1 MEASIV
7 ADALAVHWGLPRPL
21 KITPLA
27 GGTNNLVYRVTT
39 PDKEFVLSLA
49 GNYADEWRLRFTQN
63 VLAQLQDNGLPFA
76 VPVFLPTHTSAL
88 AASVDI
94 DGCSALATLTRLIP
108 GAAPDRH
115 NLAQTLACG
124 AALGTLDAALARVEV
139 TEDEASSWR
148 SYSDLARCHPLVPDP
163 LEAIATLPVDAAI
176 RQRLADRYT
185 WLVERIPDVYA
196 SLPQQLCHEDYD
208 PSNVLIEG
216 ERVTGVVDWEFCT
229 RDVRAMDLTVALS
242 WWPIQRL
249 GSGDEWPIMRAFLRG
264 YAQALRLTEPEIE
277 ALPLLLRVRSYT
289 SLIHRIGRVRQ
300 GISPHEAAIDRARA
314 AIERE
319 EWLNVNVA
327 QLITIAREEM
337 GV

>member
-1 MEASIV
+1 M
-7 ADALAVHWGLPRPL
+7 
-21 KITPLA
+21 
-27 GGTNNLVYRVTT
+27 
-39 PDKEFVLSLA
+39 
-49 GNYADEWRLRFTQN
+49 
-63 VLAQLQDNGLPFA
+63 
-76 VPVFLPTHTSAL
+76 
-88 AASVDI
+88 
-94 DGCSALATLTRLIP
+94 
-108 GAAPDRH
+108 
-115 NLAQTLACG
+115 
-124 AALGTLDAALARVEV
+124 
-139 TEDEASSWR
+139 
-148 SYSDLARCHPLVPDP
+148 
-163 LEAIATLPVDAAI
+163 
-176 RQRLADRYT
+176 
-185 WLVERIPDVYA
+185 
-196 SLPQQLCHEDYD
+196 
-208 PSNVLIEG
+208 LIEG